1 MYKKKNKEMGELGGR
16 YIEFVS
22 LYSRSEYAF
31 STPDEII
38 FLGCISRKIT
48 QFMSLSSLEYT
59 EVLSLIFHRG
69 SSNSSNS

>member
-1 MYKKKNKEMGELGGR
+1 MQVMDNLKKDYKCIKKNKEMGMGELGGR
-16 YIEFVS
+16 YTEFVS

-48 QFMSLSSLEYT
+48 
-59 EVLSLIFHRG
+59 
-69 SSNSSNS
+69 